1 MLHLKTSHICLFM
14 AISNSFIFKASFKT
28 HNTHNIYEQQKPVN
42 TRNKVLQGEVTVL
55 L

>member
-28 HNTHNIYEQQKPVN
+28 QNIYAQQKPVN